1 MEKIS
6 NKIKEFLNLPIV
18 ELINIANNIRKE
30 NIGNK
35 LEFCNI
41 LNAKSGLCS
50 EDCKFCAQSK
60 RYSTFSPVYPLK
72 GIQEIVESAKYAKNI
87 GAEKF
92 GIVTSGRG
100 VSKKE
105 IKIIASAIKEIKKS
119 IGINVCASLG
129 KIDKEDLSLL
139 KEAGLVRYHHNIETS
154 KRFYKEIVSTHTF
167 EERLETIKNVKE
179 VGLEICSGGI
189 IGLGENWFD
198 RIEMANI
205 LKDLGVDSVPIN
217 FLVPIKGT
225 PLDNRKPVSLEDAI
239 RTICIF
245 RIILKDKIIK
255 VAAGRETTFFDAGVL
270 IYMAGANGMLIG
282 GYLTIKGRDLTDDYK
297 LIRQVNNLWNG

>member
-1 MEKIS
+1 MQ
-6 NKIKEFLNLPIV
+6 NNIKKLLNLPII
-18 ELINIANNIRKE
+18 ELINIANNIRRE

-35 LEFCNI
+35 IELCNI

-50 EDCKFCAQSK
+50 EDCRFCAQSK
-60 RYSTFSPVYPLK
+60 RYKTHTLVYPLK
-72 GIQEIVESAKYAKNI
+72 STQEIIESAKYAKEI

-92 GIVTSGRG
+92 GIVTSGKRL
-100 VSKKE
+100 SKKE
-105 IKIIASAIKEIKKS
+105 IKNIASAIREIKNTIDIK
-119 IGINVCASLG
+119 VCASLG
-129 KIDKEDLSLL
+129 KIEKEDLYLL

-167 EERLETIKNVKE
+167 EERLTTIKSVKE
-179 VGLEICSGGI
+179 VGLEACSGGI
-189 IGLGENWFD
+189 IGLGEDWID

-205 LKDLGVDSVPIN
+205 LKDLNVDSVPIN

-225 PLDNRKPVSLEDAI
+225 PLENRNPVSLEDAI

-255 VAAGRETTFFDAGVL
+255 VAAGRENIFFDAGIL
-270 IYMAGANGMLIG
+270 AYMSGANGMLIG
-282 GYLTIKGRDLTDDYK
+282 GYLTIKGRSLEDDYK